1 MHILFTRPLEDS
13 KEIISRFQNLG
24 HKVSHL
30 PVLNIKE
37 KKHEKINFS
46 NYSAVIFTSANSLKY
61 LKSNDIDKNIICFSP
76 HMSCNTSA
84 CKCCTLSYTFI
95 IKSTAWI

>member
-30 PVLNIKE
+30 PVLNIIE

-46 NYSAVIFTSANSLKY
+46 NYSDVIFTSANS
-61 LKSNDIDKNIICFSP
+61 
-76 HMSCNTSA
+76 
-84 CKCCTLSYTFI
+84 
-95 IKSTAWI
+95 IK